1 MEWRFFHVWDSVG
14 DAEDSCFSSFCM
26 EELFGETLFQCLEY
40 ASLFDVVNLEGT
52 KYPHIWRYWEIC
64 WSFEVF
70 ASWDLVW
77 VVLDLGFYTMYFFIF
92 DFLQSVNSSF
102 WFFCIC
108 FRVQFVHHRENDV
121 LLFNKDS
128 ITYPKKKRNV
138 DGFTEDLKS
147 YILCRD
153 LTLFESVLCC

>member
-1 MEWRFFHVWDSVG
+1 MEWSFFHVWDSVG

-77 VVLDLGFYTMYFFIF
+77 VVLDLGFYAMYFFIF

-108 FRVQFVHHRENDV
+108 LEYNLFTIVNMMCFCSIKI
-121 LLFNKDS
+121 LLP
-128 ITYPKKKRNV
+128 IQRKK
-138 DGFTEDLKS
+138 GM
-147 YILCRD
+147 
-153 LTLFESVLCC
+153 